1 MEELVFL
8 LLLCFL
14 LEGNVEFLEEGV
26 GEKEVNKVTLAIG
39 DALFDCQ
46 QKVVGVV
53 GLGR

>member
-1 MEELVFL
+1 LEELVFL

-26 GEKEVNKVTLAIG
+26 GEKEVNEVALAIG
-39 DALFDCQ
+39 YAIFDCQ
-46 QKVVGVV
+46 QKAVGVV